1 MNRLSWLV
9 LALAVF
15 STLSALSL
23 TAAADSPEQRGLAV
37 AVLCDKANEGF
48 KSEKGELS
56 MQLINAHG
64 DVTNRK
70 LTLEVLEGEG
80 EGDKSR
86 STFTWPADVKG
97 TRLLTWAHKQG
108 DDDQW
113 LYLPA
118 IKRVKRIASSNKS
131 GSFMGSE
138 FSYEDFGSQEVEK
151 FTYKLLEEPKHE
163 GRDAWLLE
171 RYPVDKT
178 SGYTR
183 QVVWMDKE
191 YKQPV
196 RIDYY
201 DRKRELLKTAVF
213 GEFKKYGKQYRSNKI
228 EMSNVQTKKRSVII
242 WSERRLDVELQANL
256 FRSEGLE
263 N

>member
-1 MNRLSWLV
+1 MKPIAWLV
-9 LALAVF
+9 LALAAF
-15 STLSALSL
+15 LSL
-23 TAAADSPEQRGLAV
+23 SVLAQSPEQRGLEV
-37 AVLCDKANEGF
+37 AQKVDKANAGF

-70 LTLEVLEGEG
+70 LTIEVLEGSDD
-80 EGDKSR
+80 GDKSR

-97 TRLLTWAHKQG
+97 TRLLTWAHKKG

-151 FTYKLLEEPKHE
+151 YTYKLIEEPKYE
-163 GRDAWLLE
+163 GRDVWLLE
-171 RYPVDKT
+171 RYPVDGS

-183 QVVWMDKE
+183 QVLWMDKE
-191 YKQPV
+191 YKLPV

-213 GEFKKYGKQYRSNKI
+213 SEHKKYGSQYRSNKV
-228 EMSNVQTKKRSVII
+228 EMSNVQTKKRSII
-242 WSERRLDVELQANL
+242 TWTERRLDVDLQANL
-256 FRSEGLE
+256 FKSEGLE

>member
-1 MNRLSWLV
+1 MIRLSWLV
-9 LALAVF
+9 LALALF
-15 STLSALSL
+15 SSPCVWAQSSAGQG
-23 TAAADSPEQRGLAV
+23 PEQRGLAV
-37 AVLCDKANEGF
+37 AVLCDKANEGY

-64 DVTNRK
+64 DVTSRK
-70 LTLEVLEGEG
+70 LTLEVLEES

-97 TRLLTWAHKQG
+97 TRLLTWSHKRG

-151 FTYKLLEEPKHE
+151 FTYKLLEEPKYE
-163 GRDAWLLE
+163 GRDTWLLE

-191 YKQPV
+191 YKLPV

-213 GEFKKYGKQYRSNKI
+213 GEFKKYGKLYRSNKI
-228 EMSNVQTKKRSVII
+228 EMSNVQTKKRSII
-242 WSERRLDVELQANL
+242 GWTERRLDVELQPSS

>member
-9 LALAVF
+9 LAFAALC
-15 STLSALSL
+15 SLSVWAE
-23 TAAADSPEQRGLAV
+23 SPEQRGLEV

-48 KSEKGELS
+48 KTERGEMS

-64 DVTNRK
+64 EVTNRK
-70 LTLEVLEGEG
+70 LTLEVLEGDD
-80 EGDKSR
+80 GDKSR

-97 TRLLTWAHKQG
+97 TRLLTWTHKQG

-118 IKRVKRIASSNKS
+118 IKRVKRISSSNKS
-131 GSFMGSE
+131 GSFVGSE
-138 FSYEDFGSQEVEK
+138 FAYEDFGSQEIEK
-151 FTYKLLEEPKHE
+151 FSYKLIDELKYE
-163 GRDAWLLE
+163 GRDAWQIE
-171 RYPVDKT
+171 RYPVDKS

-183 QVVWMDKE
+183 QVVWLDKE
-191 YKQPV
+191 YKLAV

-213 GEFKKYGKQYRSNKI
+213 GKFKKYGKLFRANEI
-228 EMSNVQTKKRSVII
+228 AMNNVQTKKRSVIT
-242 WSERRLDVELQANL
+242 WSERRLDVELQSNL

>member
-1 MNRLSWLV
+1 MKRITWLV
-9 LALAVF
+9 LALVVF
-15 STLSALSL
+15 FSLSVL
-23 TAAADSPEQRGLAV
+23 ADTPEQRGLDV
-37 AVLCDKANEGF
+37 AVKADKANSGF

-70 LTLEVLEGEG
+70 LTIEVLEGSDD
-80 EGDKSR
+80 GDKSR

-97 TRLLTWAHKQG
+97 TRLLTWAHKRG

-118 IKRVKRIASSNKS
+118 VKRVKRIASSNKS

-151 FTYKLLEEPKHE
+151 YSYKLIEEPKYE
-163 GRDAWLLE
+163 GRDVWLVE
-171 RYPVDKT
+171 RYPVDGS

-191 YKQPV
+191 YKLPV

-213 GEFKKYGKQYRSNKI
+213 SDFKKYGSQYRSNKV
-228 EMSNVQTKKRSVII
+228 EMSNVQTKKRSII
-242 WSERRLDVELQANL
+242 TWTERRLDVDLQANL
-256 FRSEGLE
+256 FKSEGLE